1 MSINQD
7 YYRESKSRMWTGR
20 VDSDS
25 DFKQFRYHQVAR
37 CVSLLDLDD
46 TPEVA
51 LLGFASDEGVRR
63 NKGRVGAAEGP
74 VYFRDNIGSMCW
86 HGAESGFI
94 DVGKI
99 IPKKGNL
106 EEAQQELG
114 KAVQLLLQHQKKPF
128 IIGGGHETAYGH
140 YLGIAQFLKETEPD
154 AKLGILNVDAHFDLR
169 PYDGVPHSGSPF
181 LQAHEHAKENELDL
195 KYFVYGINPD
205 NNTSSLFETADALGA
220 RHCTNREIWDA
231 ESEALNEVQQFIE
244 SRTHI
249 YLTICLDVFK
259 AEIAPGV
266 SAQAWHGIELTH
278 ALKVFDLVKK
288 TNKLIS
294 MDVCELNPTYD
305 ENQKTAKLAGS
316 LFSERVG

>member
-1 MSINQD
+1 MSLLSINQD

-140 YLGIAQFLKETEPD
+140 Y
-154 AKLGILNVDAHFDLR
+154 
-169 PYDGVPHSGSPF
+169 
-181 LQAHEHAKENELDL
+181 
-195 KYFVYGINPD
+195 
-205 NNTSSLFETADALGA
+205 
-220 RHCTNREIWDA
+220 
-231 ESEALNEVQQFIE
+231 
-244 SRTHI
+244 
-249 YLTICLDVFK
+249 
-259 AEIAPGV
+259 
-266 SAQAWHGIELTH
+266 
-278 ALKVFDLVKK
+278 
-288 TNKLIS
+288 
-294 MDVCELNPTYD
+294 
-305 ENQKTAKLAGS
+305 
-316 LFSERVG
+316 